1 MTPGTTPAMAPD
13 EFRGHFPAL
22 ADRVHLCSCSL
33 GARSTELDAAMG
45 QMLED
50 MTGGPR
56 AWELFED
63 QAEQARRRFAALV
76 GADPGQ
82 VALMPNASV
91 GAYQIASTMDW
102 SRRPRVVTTTMEF
115 PSIAQVWLA
124 QRQRGAEVVHAANQG
139 EYLDLLDSRTK
150 VVSVPLVTYQHASR
164 LPVAELARAAHER
177 GAHVFVDAYQAVG
190 VQPVNVDEL
199 DCDFLVAGT
208 MKYLLGLPGAAF
220 LYVRSPEL
228 VDRAPELTGWFGR
241 RDPFA
246 FDPTILD
253 FPPTAA
259 RYQTGTPAV
268 AACYAANT
276 GLRLVE
282 QIDLAAVRT
291 HVLSLGELAAERLTE
306 QGERIAAPPPG
317 QRGAHI
323 GLADPD
329 PAALA
334 RRLGRRGIGVSP
346 RGDVVRMS
354 FHYYNNAEDVTALCD
369 TVSAYRRAG
378 TTNRSRVEW

>member
-1 MTPGTTPAMAPD
+1 MTRAMAPD

-33 GARSTELDAAMG
+33 GARSAELDAAMR
-45 QMLED
+45 QMLDD
-50 MTGGPR
+50 MARGPR

-63 QAEQARRRFAALV
+63 QAEQARRRFAALI
-76 GADPGQ
+76 GADVQQ

-102 SRRPRVVTTTMEF
+102 TRRPRVVTTTMEF

-124 QRQRGAEVVHAANQG
+124 QRQRGAEVVYAGDEGA
-139 EYLDLLDSRTK
+139 YLDLLDWRTK
-150 VVSVPLVTYQHASR
+150 VMSVPLVTYQNACR

-177 GAHVFVDAYQAVG
+177 GVRVFVDAYQAVG

-220 LYVRSPEL
+220 LYVRSPDL
-228 VDRAPELTGWFGR
+228 ADRDPELTGWFGR

-246 FDPTILD
+246 FDPATLD
-253 FPPTAA
+253 FPPAA
-259 RYQTGTPAV
+259 TRYQTGTPAV
-268 AACYAANT
+268 PACYAANT
-276 GLRLVE
+276 GLRLVDE
-282 QIDLAAVRT
+282 IDLAAVRT
-291 HVLSLGELAAERLTE
+291 HVLSLTELAVERLTA
-306 QGERIAAPPPG
+306 QGERVSAPPPE

-329 PAALA
+329 PNALA
-334 RRLGRRGIGVSP
+334 RRLGQRGIAVSP

-354 FHYYNNAEDVTALCD
+354 FHYYNNAEDVAALCD
-369 TVSAYRRAG
+369 TVGAYRRAG